1 MMKLLMGTHA
11 EIREFLIDYVENELP
26 FLKKYQFWIH
36 LMLCTDCSQYLR
48 RYDTSIKLS
57 KNYLNDP
64 PPEEL
69 VNLTLKFLDER
80 LEEDKKKSE
89 GAPCTN

>member
-11 EIREFLIDYVENELP
+11 EIREFLIDYVENKLP
-26 FLKKYQFWIH
+26 LLKKIQFRIH
-36 LMLCTDCSQYLR
+36 LMLCIDCSKYLQ
-48 RYDTSIKLS
+48 RYDTSTKLS
-57 KNYLNDP
+57 KNFLNDP

-80 LEEDKKKSE
+80 MEEDKKEVE
-89 GAPCTN
+89 GTPCPN